1 MQMVKS
7 EYFTFEDDLIEM
19 ITEYVDDM
27 WHYADIKTSSRH
39 MDKKIDID
47 MVLFIKFKLIEV

>member
-27 WHYADIKTSSRH
+27 WRYADIEQVQGIWTKN
-39 MDKKIDID
+39 
-47 MVLFIKFKLIEV
+47 